1 MAAAVGGGRA
11 LARQATAFDGRGRRS
26 RSKESMMAAV
36 TKGPMKAAKSN
47 KLAVLLTV
55 SAGLVIAGAHVP
67 CSLATIGPCSRN
79 GVQ

>member
-1 MAAAVGGGRA
+1 
-11 LARQATAFDGRGRRS
+11 
-26 RSKESMMAAV
+26 MMAAV